1 MKYTH
6 KGGSHL
12 IARRQMRVELI
23 EGSVEGILMHKD
35 APVERMNQ
43 ANRQVLRI
51 SRRKFIPIHL
61 LLSDFLQ
68 ILASVDASNASN

>member
-23 EGSVEGILMHKD
+23 EGSVDGILMQKD
-35 APVERMNQ
+35 VPMERMNQ
-43 ANRQVLRI
+43 ANR
-51 SRRKFIPIHL
+51 
-61 LLSDFLQ
+61 
-68 ILASVDASNASN
+68 